1 MIKKIIHLLKKTT
14 LFLIGNHVPKAI
26 QNGTDISNLEI
37 SRKLVMLRYILG
49 MVYIFSI
56 SFGILS
62 IYQEHILTAIMDFGI
77 VMVVTIIIFVFKKY
91 HKINFLFYS
100 LIILAAIVFQILLFT
115 GGTDYSGPLWSYL
128 FPITSMFLFGR
139 QQGRIFSIAY
149 LVITILIDFSG
160 FAPVIYTQNFKL
172 RFLGS
177 YSAVA
182 ILSYYI
188 EFVREA
194 VNNKLRTKNLELL
207 NSLVEL
213 EKAKEKAEKSD
224 LLKSNFLAQMS
235 HEIRT
240 PIYTIMNY
248 TYLLRSEFKGIAS
261 DSTTANFNAIEK
273 AAHRLQ
279 RTIDLI
285 LNLSDLESG
294 SYEPNFTKI
303 EIQKLIE
310 LNIQSFHPIA
320 KEKKIELNYISNVK
334 ESAAK
339 LDEYTFNHIF
349 INLVDNAIKYTE
361 NGKVEVLFAENG
373 KNYNL
378 IIADSGIGIGK
389 EYLPYLFDKFS
400 QEEMGY
406 TRRFDG
412 NGLGLAIVKK
422 YCDIN
427 SIKIDVESEKNKG
440 TKISLKIPKMESY

>member
-1 MIKKIIHLLKKTT
+1 M
-14 LFLIGNHVPKAI
+14 
-26 QNGTDISNLEI
+26 
-37 SRKLVMLRYILG
+37 
-49 MVYIFSI
+49 
-56 SFGILS
+56 
-62 IYQEHILTAIMDFGI
+62 
-77 VMVVTIIIFVFKKY
+77 
-91 HKINFLFYS
+91 
-100 LIILAAIVFQILLFT
+100 
-115 GGTDYSGPLWSYL
+115 
-128 FPITSMFLFGR
+128 
-139 QQGRIFSIAY
+139 
-149 LVITILIDFSG
+149 VITILIDFSG

-303 EIQKLIE
+303 EIQK
-310 LNIQSFHPIA
+310 N
-320 KEKKIELNYISNVK
+320 
-334 ESAAK
+334 
-339 LDEYTFNHIF
+339 
-349 INLVDNAIKYTE
+349 
-361 NGKVEVLFAENG
+361 
-373 KNYNL
+373 
-378 IIADSGIGIGK
+378 
-389 EYLPYLFDKFS
+389 
-400 QEEMGY
+400 
-406 TRRFDG
+406 
-412 NGLGLAIVKK
+412 
-422 YCDIN
+422 
-427 SIKIDVESEKNKG
+427 
-440 TKISLKIPKMESY
+440 

>member
-440 TKISLKIPKMESY
+440 TKISLKIPKMESN